1 MTLIGNMTQ
10 ENSRQTLHISKLS
23 DLGFSEVCENYS
35 VTVKG
40 LLNNCLGKNNT
51 FCISCSL

>member
-35 VTVKG
+35 CDCKG
-40 LLNNCLGKNNT
+40 STEQLPREEQYFLYIL
-51 FCISCSL
+51 